1 MAISLSKKS
10 SNESCSGDLDHGCR
24 RWTMVIQS
32 PTHNSRMD
40 MDDIRRNTISC
51 HGAHRGT
58 CLVTMGTVK
67 EPL

>member
-1 MAISLSKKS
+1 MAISLSERS

-32 PTHNSRMD
+32 PAHNSRMN

-51 HGAHRGT
+51 HGAYHGT
-58 CLVTMGTVK
+58 CLAATGPVK
-67 EPL
+67 EPV